1 MMDGKERRRWRDRL
15 GVGVLVLS
23 GCASTCGSST
33 APGTIG
39 ELGNGRFLYHC
50 TGDSDPVCELANNEE
65 FPDCIALG
73 GVFDLEYMVLDTS
86 IFDFGDISPVLFIE
100 SVNQAFFRGD
110 DDYEALRTG
119 EAAFLVREDDRVLD
133 LLHLTIV
140 QADGFEIIARDP
152 ATPSD
157 SIQIE
162 LGDTQ
167 EFRVFPRSSSCQ
179 QLGGSVP
186 IEAESSDTT
195 VATTSD
201 GEVLRIQA
209 QALGTAVIRV
219 QQSGHEESITVE
231 VIEGALPPAT
241 STDGDSGSDTGSG
254 TADGTASGDD
264 SGTSGTGGST
274 GDTDSG
280 SSSGGSSTGMA
291 TR

>member
-1 MMDGKERRRWRDRL
+1 MERRRWRDRL
-15 GVGVLVLS
+15 GVGVLILS
-23 GCASTCGSST
+23 GCASTCGTST

-73 GVFDLEYMVLDTS
+73 GVFDLEFMVLDTS
-86 IFDFGDISPVLFIE
+86 IFDFGDISPVLYVE
-100 SVNQAFFRGD
+100 SVNQDFFRGD

-119 EAAFLVREDDRVLD
+119 EAAFLVREDNRVLD
-133 LLHLTIV
+133 LLHLNIV
-140 QADGFEIIARDP
+140 RADGFEIIARDP

-186 IEAESSDTT
+186 IEAESSDID
-195 VATTSD
+195 VASTSD

-209 QALGTAVIRV
+209 QALGTAVVRV
-219 QQSGHEESITVE
+219 RQSGHEQAIAVE
-231 VIEGALPPAT
+231 VVEGVVPPAT
-241 STDGDSGSDTGSG
+241 STDSGSDSGSGTGDE
-254 TADGTASGDD
+254 TATSRDSTTA
-264 SGTSGTGGST
+264 GTGGST
-274 GDTDSG
+274 SDTDGG